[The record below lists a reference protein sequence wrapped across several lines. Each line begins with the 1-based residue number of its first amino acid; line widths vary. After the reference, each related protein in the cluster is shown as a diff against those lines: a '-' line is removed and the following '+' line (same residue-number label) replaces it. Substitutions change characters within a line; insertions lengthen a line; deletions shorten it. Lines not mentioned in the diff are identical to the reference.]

1 MLSTC
6 ARCCIPPILLTFCLS
21 SFIRRFRAILSSLER
36 WLFVS
41 ISAVRRLRVDC
52 ISRSPAQRPSPS
64 LRNGRLS
71 PRHAERSWAIDA
83 CAPTLQHARNGQEEA
98 YPKLLLI
105 PSNPTSQSSCFL
117 DRKSTRLNSSHRCIS
132 YAVFCLKK
140 KKIKNTRT
148 TAGDR
153 YDMMRCANVPQ
164 VRGVA
169 GPVDDACA
177 HEARTPLVPMNRDT
191 AAYPIDSIR

>member
-1 MLSTC
+1 MSTLHRLSYYFFFSSRRRHTRSKRDWSSDVCSSDLPPRNGNDSLPSNARTMLSTC
-6 ARCCIPPILLTFCLS
+6 ARCCIPPILRTFCLS

-117 DRKSTRLNSSHRCIS
+117 AKQMGRLHRGS
-132 YAVFCLKK
+132 QK
-140 KKIKNTRT
+140 R
-148 TAGDR
+148 R
-153 YDMMRCANVPQ
+153 
-164 VRGVA
+164 
-169 GPVDDACA
+169 
-177 HEARTPLVPMNRDT
+177 
-191 AAYPIDSIR
+191 